1 MTSPDPRTADAV
13 RADVSEQ
20 YTRAVTEGTGCC
32 GPTPAAKATSCCSGP
47 TSVVPKG
54 TAAKLAGYDAE
65 ALAALPADAVTNS
78 FGCGDPLAMALVKPG
93 DTVLDLGSGA
103 GIDLLLASKFAG
115 PEGKVIGVDM
125 TDVMIERARANIVE
139 AGVDNVEVRK
149 GVIEELPVDD
159 SSVDIVISNC
169 VINLS
174 PDKPAVFSE
183 ISRVLQPGGRFSV
196 SDIVAEDLPDWVR
209 AIPDAYSACVSGA
222 IPEADYVQ
230 GLRDAGLTDIE
241 VVGRMV
247 YDPDQVLALVESDM
261 PGFAEKLKTLG
272 ITHEQIA
279 AVLPTLEGKVASIK
293 VTGRLPE

>member
-1 MTSPDPRTADAV
+1 MTSHDPRTADAV

-20 YTRAVTEGTGCC
+20 YTRAITEGSGCCAPAPAASSCC
-32 GPTPAAKATSCCSGP
+32 GPSAA
-47 TSVVPKG
+47 VPKG
-54 TAAKLAGYDAE
+54 TAAKLAGYDAA
-65 ALAALPADAVTNS
+65 ALAALPAAAVTNS

-115 PEGKVIGVDM
+115 PEGQVIGVDM
-125 TDVMIERARANIVE
+125 TDAMIERARANIAE
-139 AGVDNVEVRK
+139 AGADNVEVRK

-183 ISRVLQPGGRFSV
+183 ISRVLKPGGRFSV
-196 SDIVAEDLPDWVR
+196 SDIVAEELPDWVK
-209 AIPDAYSACVSGA
+209 AIPEAYSACVSGA
-222 IPEADYVQ
+222 IPEDAYVQ
-230 GLRDAGLTDIE
+230 GLKDAGLTDIE

-261 PGFAEKLKTLG
+261 PGFAEKLKDMG
-272 ITHEQIA
+272 ITREQIA

>member
-20 YTRAVTEGTGCC
+20 YTLAVTEGTGCC
-32 GPTPAAKATSCCSGP
+32 APTPAAKASSCCGP
-47 TSVVPKG
+47 TAVVPKG

-65 ALAALPADAVTNS
+65 ALAALPEDAVTNS

-103 GIDLLLASKFAG
+103 GIDLLLASKFTG
-115 PEGKVIGVDM
+115 PEGEVIGVDM
-125 TDVMIERARANIVE
+125 TDAMIERARANIAE
-139 AGVDNVEVRK
+139 AGADNVEVRK

-174 PDKPAVFSE
+174 PEKPAVFSE
-183 ISRVLQPGGRFSV
+183 ISRVLKPGGRFSV

-279 AVLPTLEGKVASIK
+279 AVLPSLEGKVASIK

>member
-1 MTSPDPRTADAV
+1 MTTTDPRTADAV

-32 GPTPAAKATSCCSGP
+32 AISEPATTSCCGP
-47 TSVVPKG
+47 TAVVPKG
-54 TAAKLAGYDAE
+54 NAAKLAGYDA
-65 ALAALPADAVTNS
+65 ADLASLPADAVTNS
-78 FGCGDPLAMALVKPG
+78 FGCGNPVGMALVKPG

-103 GIDLLLASKFAG
+103 GIDLLLAAKFAG
-115 PEGKVIGVDM
+115 DEGHVIGVDM
-125 TDVMIERARANIVE
+125 TDAMIERARANIAE
-139 AGVDNVEVRK
+139 AGATNIEVRK
-149 GVIEELPVDD
+149 GVIEQLPVDD
-159 SSVDIVISNC
+159 ASVDVVISNC

-183 ISRVLQPGGRFSV
+183 IARVLEPGGRFSV
-196 SDIVAEDLPDWVR
+196 SDIVAEDLPGWVR

-241 VVGRMV
+241 VVDRYV
-247 YDPDQVLALVESDM
+247 YDPDQIVGMIESDL
-261 PGFAEKLKTLG
+261 PGFAEKIAGLG
-272 ITHEQIA
+272 ITREQIA

-293 VTGRLPE
+293 VTGRRA